1 MQKLSLKCVASLLN
15 LNFKLLL
22 MLNTIPITVVSLAK
36 DEERRKHIAQEC
48 KALGLNYKLFDA
60 IDGSTL
66 TQTEIDK
73 VYTEKDAIS
82 AIGRGLSRG
91 EIGCALSHL
100 GVYKKMLSENIKTMI
115 ILEDDARLSPEFK
128 EALQITYYLPKD
140 WEILLLGYSLYRR
153 HVWYKLPIK
162 VPNLKWRIAKAI
174 RLCCG
179 THAYIIRQNAAKKIL
194 AQAKKLYKPID
205 HYTGDFITI
214 NLFLIMPCVASGPR
228 DTEASTS
235 IIEKEREVIRSNAH
249 NIPQQNNISIMSK
262 QYFLSA
268 NQFLAIRKY
277 CYIFREY
284 FMHIKNKVFTIKKY
298 KD

>member
-1 MQKLSLKCVASLLN
+1 MQD
-15 LNFKLLL
+15 
-22 MLNTIPITVVSLAK
+22 TQIPITIISMVK
-36 DEERRKHIAQEC
+36 DEKRRKRITQEC

-82 AIGRGLSRG
+82 AIGRGLSLG

-100 GVYKKMLSENIKTMI
+100 SVYKKMLSENIKTMI

-128 EALQITYYLPKD
+128 EALQIIYYLPKD
-140 WEILLLGYSLYRR
+140 WEILLLGYMFSDNRYAK
-153 HVWYKLPIK
+153 HAWYKLPIK
-162 VPNLKWRIAKAI
+162 IPNLKCYIAKAI
-174 RLCCG
+174 MLYYC
-179 THAYIIRQNAAKKIL
+179 THAYIIGQHAAKKIL
-194 AQAKKLYKPID
+194 AQAKKLSKPID

-214 NLFLIMPCVASGPR
+214 NLFLTMPCVVSNPR
-228 DTEASTS
+228 DTEGSTS
-235 IIEKEREVIRSNAH
+235 IIGKERKIMRSNAH
-249 NIPQQNNISIMSK
+249 NIPQQNNISIMFK

-277 CYIFREY
+277 YYIFREY